1 MKEFSHLHIHSDYSL
16 LDGACSISQ
25 LVNQAYRFDMGALAL
40 TDHGNL
46 FGAID
51 FYTKAKKRGIKPIIG
66 CEVYVAPAS
75 RFRKRKQ
82 KGEGAAYHLTLLAKD
97 KQGYCNLMELASCG
111 YLEGF
116 YYSPRVDKDILSQKG
131 DGLVALSGCL
141 KGEIASLLVQ
151 DDLERA
157 RKVCLFYRDLFGDDF
172 YLELQSQ
179 GLEEQKKINPVLI
192 ELSRELSIPL
202 VATNDVHYLTRE
214 DAIAQ
219 DVLLCIQTG
228 KTLEDKDRLRFSS
241 SEFYFRSSKEMDEL
255 FSHTPEALSNS
266 VAIADKCS
274 LKMELGKVY
283 LPLYQTPT
291 GYDLDQ
297 YLRKLCEEKLPHRYP
312 EISPQISERMERE
325 LQIIRKM
332 GYAGYFL
339 VVWDF
344 IRYAKERK
352 IVVGPG
358 RGSVAGS
365 LVAYVLGITDIDP
378 LSYGLFFE
386 RFLNPER
393 TAMPDIDIDIED
405 ERRGE
410 VIEYVRQK
418 YGQDNVA
425 QIITFGTMAARAAV
439 RDVGRVLGM
448 PYGKVDRIAKFI
460 PFNRELRV
468 ALEESSEL
476 KELMEEDEKVRSLFE
491 IAQRIEGLTRHAS
504 THAAGVVIAPDKLTH
519 YTPLYRSSKD
529 EITTQY
535 EMHSLEN
542 IGLLKMDFLGLKT
555 LNVINHALKLI
566 RKNKRKELDLDE
578 VSLEDEPTYQV
589 LSRGETLGVF
599 QVESR
604 GMQDLLRKLKP
615 QKFEDLIALL
625 ALYRPGPLHSRMVDE
640 FISRR
645 HGRSEVKYLHPKLE
659 PILKETYG
667 VILYQ
672 EQVMQ
677 IANVLAG
684 FSLGEADILRRAMG
698 KKKPKLM
705 DEQREKFL
713 EGTGRSGIQPSA
725 ARRIF
730 ELMAH
735 FAGYGFNKS
744 HSTGYAL
751 IAYQTAYLK
760 ANYPLEFMAA
770 LLNSERENTD
780 KLALYISE
788 CKRMGILVL
797 APNINRSLTS
807 FSVAGDRIDF
817 GLTAIKNVGESA
829 MSSIIEE
836 RGRDGSFTS
845 IFDFCRRVNLQMVN
859 KRVIQSLIRCGAFDC
874 LSGHRSQNLAVM
886 DQATEEASLVQ
897 RDRQRGQLSFLEA
910 LEGSEKISPTQR
922 FPSIEEVPG
931 RRKLLWEKELLGIY
945 VSGHPLDR
953 YRKRITHYLAN
964 SVRDLRTMKEGSRV
978 RVIGVVN
985 NLTLKRD
992 RKGKMMAFLRLEDLT
1007 SEIEVVTFSRL
1018 YEEFASYLE
1027 EGKLV
1032 LVGGRLDMATDSP
1045 KIVAEKIIPFSK
1057 INGSNQ
1063 KLHVNISEE
1072 KWENI
1077 DLKRLKDIVH
1087 SHKGRH
1093 ALYLH
1098 LTNSKEQRVTI
1109 RSKTIKVGFSDEF
1122 ISQLED
1128 VLGEGCLWLSEE

>member
-1 MKEFSHLHIHSDYSL
+1 MKEFIHLHTHSDYSL

-25 LVNQAYRFDMGALAL
+25 LINQAYRFDMSALAL

-66 CEVYVAPAS
+66 CEVYVAPTS
-75 RFRKRKQ
+75 RFKKRKE
-82 KGEGAAYHLTLLAKD
+82 KKEEVAYHLTLLAKD
-97 KQGYCNLMELASCG
+97 RQGYSNLMELVSCG

-131 DGLVALSGCL
+131 EGLVVLSGCL
-141 KGEIASLLVQ
+141 KSEIASLLLQ
-151 DDLERA
+151 DDLKRA
-157 RKVCLFYRDLFGDDF
+157 KKVCLSYQDLFGEDF
-172 YLELQSQ
+172 YLELQWQ
-179 GLEEQKKINPVLI
+179 GLEEQKKVNQVLI

-214 DAIAQ
+214 DARAQ

-228 KTLEDKDRLRFSS
+228 KTLEDKDRLHLSS
-241 SEFYFRSSKEMDEL
+241 SEFYFRSPEEMNEL
-255 FSHTPEALSNS
+255 FSHIPEALSNS
-266 VAIADKCS
+266 KAIADKCN
-274 LKMELGKVY
+274 LKIELGKIH
-283 LPLYQTPT
+283 LPLYQTPA
-291 GYDLDQ
+291 GCDLGE
-297 YLRKLCEEKLPHRYP
+297 YLRKLCRERLPHRYP
-312 EISPQISERMERE
+312 EVSHQISERMESE
-325 LQIIRKM
+325 LQIISKM
-332 GYAGYFL
+332 GYAGYL
-339 VVWDF
+339 LIVWDF

-352 IVVGPG
+352 ILVGPG

-365 LVAYVLGITDIDP
+365 LVAYVLGITNIDP

-393 TAMPDIDIDIED
+393 TAMPDIDIDIQD

-448 PYGKVDRIAKFI
+448 PYSKVDRIAKLI
-460 PFNRELRV
+460 PFNRELKI

-476 KELMEEDEKVRSLFE
+476 KELIKEDEKVRSLFE
-491 IAQRIEGLTRHAS
+491 IARRIEGLTRHAS

-555 LNVINHALKLI
+555 LNVIDHSLELI
-566 RKNKRKELDLDE
+566 RKNKGKELDLE
-578 VSLEDEPTYQV
+578 RMSLEDELTYQ
-589 LSRGETLGVF
+589 LLYRAETLGVF

-604 GMQDLLRKLKP
+604 GMQDLLKKLKP
-615 QKFEDLIALL
+615 RKFEDLIALL

-640 FISRR
+640 FINRR

-677 IANVLAG
+677 IANLLAG

-698 KKKPKLM
+698 KKRPKLM

-713 EGTGRSGIQPSA
+713 EGASQKGIELST

-780 KLALYISE
+780 KLALYINE
-788 CKRMGILVL
+788 CKRMGIPVL
-797 APNINRSLTS
+797 PPNINRSWAT
-807 FSVAGDRIDF
+807 FSVTRDRIDF
-817 GLTAIKNVGESA
+817 GLTAVKNVGEA
-829 MSSIIEE
+829 VISSIIEE
-836 RGRDGSFTS
+836 RRRGGSFTS
-845 IFDFCRRVNLQMVN
+845 IFDFCKRVDLRMAN
-859 KRVIQSLIRCGAFDC
+859 KRVMESLIRCGVFDS
-874 LSGHRSQNLAVM
+874 LPGHRSQNLAVV

-897 RDRQRGQLSFLEA
+897 RDRQRGQLSFLET
-910 LEGSEKISPTQR
+910 LESQEKISLKER
-922 FPSIEEVPG
+922 FPSIEEVPE

-964 SVRDLRTMKEGSRV
+964 PIRDVRTMKEASRV
-978 RVIGVVN
+978 RVIGVIN
-985 NLTLKRD
+985 NLTLKKD
-992 RKGKMMAFLRLEDLT
+992 RRGKRMAFLRLEDLT
-1007 SEIEVVTFSRL
+1007 SEIEVVTFSHL
-1018 YEEFASYLE
+1018 YEESSSYLE

-1032 LVGGRLDMATDSP
+1032 LLKGRLDMAMDSP
-1045 KIVAEKIIPFSK
+1045 KIVAEKIVPFSK
-1057 INGSNQ
+1057 INGFSQ
-1063 KLHVNISEE
+1063 KLHINIPEE
-1072 KWENI
+1072 RWENI
-1077 DLKRLKDIVH
+1077 DFGRLKDIVH
-1087 SHKGRH
+1087 SHKGKH
-1093 ALYLH
+1093 TLYLH
-1098 LTNSKEQRVTI
+1098 LTDSKQQRVTI
-1109 RSKTIKVGFSDEF
+1109 RSKTIKVRFSDEL

-1128 VLGEGCLWLSEE
+1128 ALGEGCIWLSED